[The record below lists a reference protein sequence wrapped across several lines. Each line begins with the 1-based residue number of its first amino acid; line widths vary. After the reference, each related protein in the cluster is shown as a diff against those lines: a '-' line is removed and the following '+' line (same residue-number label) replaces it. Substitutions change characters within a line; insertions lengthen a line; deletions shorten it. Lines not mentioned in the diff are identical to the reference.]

1 MKDSIAIDFY
11 SILSERERTYVLN
24 NLHVDKNNKQIERE
38 SQVDFLSQYFSNKGF
53 RILSIQFV
61 LIYFSDEYLTF

>member
-38 SQVDFLSQYFSNKGF
+38 SQVDFLSEYFINRYEEF
-53 RILSIQFV
+53 NCHNNL
-61 LIYFSDEYLTF
+61 LT